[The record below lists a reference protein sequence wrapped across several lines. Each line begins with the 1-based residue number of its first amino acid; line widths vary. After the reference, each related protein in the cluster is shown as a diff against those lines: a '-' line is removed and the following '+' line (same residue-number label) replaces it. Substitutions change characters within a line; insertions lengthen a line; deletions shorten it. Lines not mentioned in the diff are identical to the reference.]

1 MTLLYQNVCYNN
13 VCFIGT
19 ALYYMMRAE
28 ERVEQ
33 RKEYHYCTVF
43 CYFYTYVS
51 LIRQAM
57 AKLFWELGEEP
68 ITSALAASRIY
79 HAMAKNLPRH
89 EANLKDVL
97 LTCER

>member
-1 MTLLYQNVCYNN
+1 MDGSNSHRRSRRVRAIEVRLYVESRGNSTIPVLYFAIHFCTS
-13 VCFIGT
+13 VCF
-19 ALYYMMRAE
+19 
-28 ERVEQ
+28 
-33 RKEYHYCTVF
+33 
-43 CYFYTYVS
+43 S

-89 EANLKDVL
+89 ESNLKDVL
-97 LTCER
+97 MTCER

>member
-1 MTLLYQNVCYNN
+1 MLL
-13 VCFIGT
+13 F
-19 ALYYMMRAE
+19 
-28 ERVEQ
+28 
-33 RKEYHYCTVF
+33 
-43 CYFYTYVS
+43 

-89 EANLKDVL
+89 ESNLKDVFM
-97 LTCER
+97 TCER